1 MKIKNKGKV
10 YPSPSSSVPAGS
22 SSSFSSSASSDGYVL
37 SVLQLLPAAILA
49 LASVLSLED
58 REVLAYLITRSMKN
72 TPNTSSIPAA
82 QDPQKK
88 TSKKGPKKSAST
100 AAAHQPPMF
109 DCDCFDCYRSY
120 WFKWDS
126 SPNRELIHQAIEAFE
141 DHLANGERPKRN
153 AGRGKRRDKQGRRD
167 APITADVSAQ
177 NEIFLEENAVP
188 ASPEFVQNSG
198 AAVVPEN
205 EVLFVGSPEKA
216 DGVEVNEGKVE
227 DLGVDVT
234 VAPPDTADDMAVILR
249 AAAAASNHRGLARK
263 VLPDVLGLFNS
274 RLWNLWSPN
283 V

>member
-10 YPSPSSSVPAGS
+10 HPSP
-22 SSSFSSSASSDGYVL
+22 FSSSASSSASSSSSDGYVL

-58 REVLAYLITRSMKN
+58 REVLAYLITRSMKT
-72 TPNTSSIPAA
+72 TPNTSSSTSIPAA
-82 QDPQKK
+82 QDPKKK
-88 TSKKGPKKSAST
+88 TSKKGSNKSASNPA

-153 AGRGKRRDKQGRRD
+153 ARGKRRDKMGRRD
-167 APITADVSAQ
+167 SPKTPDVSAQ
-177 NEIFLEENAVP
+177 NDIFQEENVAP
-188 ASPEFVQNSG
+188 ASPEFVQSSTT
-198 AAVVPEN
+198 AVLPEID
-205 EVLFVGSPEKA
+205 VVFVGSPEKA
-216 DGVEVNEGKVE
+216 DAVEGNEGKVE
-227 DLGVDVT
+227 DLGVDVA
-234 VAPPDTADDMAVILR
+234 VAPPDTADDMAVVLR
-249 AAAAASNHRGLARK
+249 AAAASNHRGLARK

>member
-10 YPSPSSSVPAGS
+10 HPSP
-22 SSSFSSSASSDGYVL
+22 FSSSAASSSSSSSSDGYVL

-58 REVLAYLITRSMKN
+58 REVLAYLITRSMKT
-72 TPNTSSIPAA
+72 TPNTSSSSSTSIPTA
-82 QDPQKK
+82 QDPKKK
-88 TSKKGPKKSAST
+88 TSKKGSNKSAST
-100 AAAHQPPMF
+100 PAAAAAAHQPPMF

-153 AGRGKRRDKQGRRD
+153 ARGKRRDKMGRRD
-167 APITADVSAQ
+167 SPKTPDVSAQ
-177 NEIFLEENAVP
+177 NDIFLEESVAP
-188 ASPEFVQNSG
+188 ASPEFVQSSTTDVLPEID
-198 AAVVPEN
+198 VVS
-205 EVLFVGSPEKA
+205 VGSPEKA
-216 DGVEVNEGKVE
+216 DAVEGNEGKVE
-227 DLGVDVT
+227 DLGVDVA
-234 VAPPDTADDMAVILR
+234 VAPPDTAVVLR
-249 AAAAASNHRGLARK
+249 AAAASNHRGLARK

>member
-10 YPSPSSSVPAGS
+10 HPSP
-22 SSSFSSSASSDGYVL
+22 FSSSASSSTSSSSSDGYVL

-58 REVLAYLITRSMKN
+58 REVLAYLITRSMKT
-72 TPNTSSIPAA
+72 TPNTSSSTSIPAA
-82 QDPQKK
+82 QDPKKK
-88 TSKKGPKKSAST
+88 TSKKGSNKSAST
-100 AAAHQPPMF
+100 PAAAAHQPPMF

-153 AGRGKRRDKQGRRD
+153 ARGKRRDKMGHRD
-167 APITADVSAQ
+167 SSKTPDVSAQ
-177 NEIFLEENAVP
+177 NDIFLEENVAP
-188 ASPEFVQNSG
+188 ASPEFVQSSTTPVLPEID
-198 AAVVPEN
+198 VV
-205 EVLFVGSPEKA
+205 VVGSPEKA
-216 DGVEVNEGKVE
+216 DAVEGNEGKVE
-227 DLGVDVT
+227 DLGVDVA
-234 VAPPDTADDMAVILR
+234 VAPPDTADDMAVVLR
-249 AAAAASNHRGLARK
+249 AAAASNHRGLARK